1 MLLIN
6 LVLKSCRKTN
16 LKAYLQYK
24 SVCDTL
30 SIDKGLIKNVSGLIS
45 IFLHVHPFGAGLDY
59 IWSYLQ
65 KLDPSLRTS
74 EVEMVMARFPSMFQ
88 QELSGIG
95 ANMERRWIY
104 AGYRTTKP
112 ES

>member
-1 MLLIN
+1 MNHEKQPHLDLGLI
-6 LVLKSCRKTN
+6 
-16 LKAYLQYK
+16 Q
-24 SVCDTL
+24 SVC
-30 SIDKGLIKNVSGLIS
+30 VSGLIS

-74 EVEMVMARFPSMFQ
+74 EVEMVMARFPTMFQ

-104 AGYRTTKP
+104 AGYRTKP